1 MSRNITTDHVP
12 GAVVL
17 RVPGAQHG
25 MDPKDAAE
33 LGKELIE
40 EAQNAIH
47 AERVGRRNTG

>member
-1 MSRNITTDHVP
+1 MSRKITADHVP
-12 GAVVL
+12 GVVVL

-47 AERVGRRNTG
+47 AERLGRRKS